1 MEECVPKELR
11 VRVPT
16 YEDVRK
22 RVLQEFPK
30 PVVVPRGIRRLG
42 RERAMVYR
50 YVVKCERVFQI
61 IAEELGRVARMP
73 RTDAMHP
80 FYAELVRAAL
90 GEEYDKLVENA
101 RRCVKVVSRLWKD
114 YRSKILSCYSGSEA
128 KNLAREFV
136 GRALSSV
143 KRALRNV
150 DKVIAALAELRKLPC
165 IDPEQPTMIV
175 AGMPQ
180 VGKST
185 LVSTLSSA
193 KPEVAPYPFT
203 TKTIIAGHMDLG
215 PTKLQIIDTPGI
227 LDRPIEEM
235 NPIERRA
242 IAALTTLRAIV
253 VFLMDP
259 SPDSYYSFD
268 RQLRTLKSVSQ
279 LVGEDRL
286 LVVFN
291 KVDKVSRDRIDE
303 CRKAVESLGLRVDL
317 EISALYGYN
326 LDKLVQ
332 LVLNRLGMEYPTP
345 APR

>member
-16 YEDVRK
+16 YSDVRK

-42 RERAMVYR
+42 KERAKVYR
-50 YVVKCERVFQI
+50 YLVKCERVFKI
-61 IAEELGRVARMP
+61 LAEEIGRVARMP
-73 RTDAMHP
+73 KTESMHP

-90 GEEYDKLVENA
+90 GDEYDSLIERA
-101 RRCVKVVSRLWKD
+101 RRCVKIVSRLWRD
-114 YRSKILSCYSGSEA
+114 YRERILSSYSGSEA
-128 KNLAREFV
+128 KDLAREFV

-143 KRALRNV
+143 RRALKNV
-150 DKVIAALAELRKLPC
+150 DKVIAALTELRKLPC
-165 IDPEQPTMIV
+165 IDLDSPIMIV

-185 LVSTLSSA
+185 LVSVLSTA

-203 TKTIIAGHMDLG
+203 TKTIIAGHLDLG
-215 PTKLQIIDTPGI
+215 STRLQIIDTPGI

-235 NPIERRA
+235 NPIERKA
-242 IAALTTLRAIV
+242 VAALTTLRAVV

-259 SPDSYYSFD
+259 SPDAYYSFD
-268 RQLRTLKSVSQ
+268 RQLRTLKSVSS
-279 LVGEDRL
+279 LVGRNRM

-291 KVDKVSRDRIDE
+291 KVDKVSRDRIEE
-303 CRKAVESLGLRVDL
+303 CRKVVEGAGMSVDL

-326 LDKLVQ
+326 LDKLIE
-332 LVLNRLGMEYPTP
+332 LVLKRLGLSEATP